1 MSEEWLKKFH
11 TDNRSLLKSE
21 LVKILTD
28 CTTAVGGKIASTKLK
43 HAAPIPQ
50 ILFSHVLVL

>member
-21 LVKILTD
+21 LVKILID

-50 ILFSHVLVL
+50 ILFSHV